1 MTWDPVMIAAL
12 SGAVAYGAASGV
24 FRAMAE
30 YRRSSSIG
38 PRLEDAQKRIAHLE
52 GIIGIKNIDDDV
64 TPNDRARRR

>member
-1 MTWDPVMIAAL
+1 MIAAL

-38 PRLEDAQKRIAHLE
+38 PRLEDAQKRLAYVE
-52 GIIGIKNIDDDV
+52 GLLGIKEPDDDV
-64 TPNDRARRR
+64 TPNDRAPLRRRP

>member
-24 FRAMAE
+24 FRAISE

-38 PRLEDAQKRIAHLE
+38 PRLEDAQKRIGYLE
-52 GIIGIKNIDDDV
+52 GILGIRDQDDET